1 MAIDSSLKSNF
12 TGPTTGVFTLE
23 ANAHMFK
30 MLTSNVY
37 TNTILAGIRELST
50 NAIDACILAG
60 TEPSFDVHLPTI
72 QTPTFS
78 VRDYGTGLPE
88 DVITTLY
95 TTMGASTKRESNAYN
110 GAFGIGKLAPLAYS
124 SSFTVESFHSGIH
137 YSYLISI
144 QDGIPVYVK
153 LSETPSLD
161 LPGLKISY
169 AVEAKDI
176 PKFIE
181 NATFLYRFF
190 NTRPTTNIPLNYTDP
205 SLKGSDWALYPD
217 LSHTYVV
224 MANVPYKLQF
234 NDIRGCVISVPTGSV
249 SITPGRETLTYD
261 AATERYLDSLISQT
275 KADIAATTIAQAQAS
290 TPSLFLQTQAISSAN
305 NAIYSLRLKP
315 TDLHPSASTYFTDHF
330 TLRDVIGI
338 LPMSI
343 GKYDS
348 RLTNTFNSSYSDN
361 LVTTILIQ
369 DIPSN
374 FLSTAI
380 TAFESLSLTK
390 RQLILRPTSNTKSA
404 VETLLACYPA
414 YLKSI
419 GLDHVPVVHISTYA
433 TESTKAVSTK
443 LASSIFQPT
452 SIHGS
457 KLPNID
463 LATYTETRYF
473 LYETPSNVSIY
484 SALETLLNLK
494 FLVLPK
500 KIHSAISNFSNFIEA
515 TDVVIQSLLDTQ
527 TFQVVDPDVRTLGDR
542 VYYFKDCKS
551 TRYDFKAIYDHCYT
565 KIPVDY
571 LSQIQSLQACTS
583 FKFNTSTYSHPVHSD
598 DIYVTYPKLEAIKH
612 ETHNRKIFDIY
623 ISLEDQLH
631 ALSNS
636 SGLHSPSIP
645 ISSNHP

>member
-1 MAIDSSLKSNF
+1 MISTTSSNIDVATGNF
-12 TGPTTGVFTLE
+12 SIELNASMFT
-23 ANAHMFK
+23 
-30 MLTSNVY
+30 MLTKNVY
-37 TNTILAGIRELST
+37 TDTILAPIREWST
-50 NAIDACILAG
+50 NAIDACIAAG
-60 TEPSFDVHLPTI
+60 TDPCFDVHLPTV

-78 VRDYGTGLPE
+78 VRDYGTGLSPE
-88 DVITTLY
+88 DIETLFA
-95 TTMGASTKRESNAYN
+95 TLGASTKRDSNDYN
-110 GAFGIGKLAPLAYS
+110 GTFGIGRLSGLAYS
-124 SSFTVESFHSGIH
+124 TSFTVESYFNQTH

-144 QDGIPVYVK
+144 KDGIPIFLK
-153 LSETPSLD
+153 LSEAPSLD
-161 LPGLKISY
+161 PSGLKLSL

-176 PKFIE
+176 SRFVEK
-181 NATFLYRFF
+181 ATFLYRFF
-190 NTRPTTNIPLNYTDP
+190 AVKPTTNIPLTYTDP
-205 SLKGSDWALYPD
+205 SLSGSNWNLYPD
-217 LSHTYVV
+217 ISYTYVL
-224 MANVPYKLQF
+224 MANVPYRL
-234 NDIRGCVISVPTGSV
+234 NYTDIRGCVISVPTGSV

-290 TPSLFLQTQAISSAN
+290 TPSLFLQTQAIASAN

-315 TDLHPSASTYFTDHF
+315 SDLHPSASTYFTDHF
-330 TLRDVIGI
+330 TLRDVTGI
-338 LPMSI
+338 SPMSI

-348 RLTNTFNSSYSDN
+348 KLTNAFNSSYSDH

-369 DIPSN
+369 DLPSN
-374 FLSTAI
+374 FLSTTI

-404 VETLLACYPA
+404 IETLLACYPA
-414 YLKSI
+414 YLKAI

-463 LATYTETRYF
+463 LSTYTETRYF

-484 SALETLLNLK
+484 NNLEVLLGLK

-500 KIHSAISNFSNFIEA
+500 KIHSTISNFPNFIEA
-515 TDVVIQSLLDTQ
+515 TDSVIQSLLDTH

-551 TRYDFKAIYDHCYT
+551 TRYDFKAIYDYCYT
-565 KIPVDY
+565 KVPVDY

-583 FKFNTSTYSHPVHSD
+583 FKFNTSVYSHPIHSD
-598 DIYVTYPKLEAIKH
+598 DIYVTYPKLEAIKR
-612 ETHNRKIFDIY
+612 ETYNRKIFDIY
-623 ISLEDQLH
+623 IALEDQLH

-636 SGLHSPSIP
+636 SGLNSPSIS